1 MEIFI
6 RATCFLCLDFTRVH
20 LKSDFVEEVDSEE
33 EEEEYQRQLQ
43 MQEEEAR
50 LLKGKGN
57 EVTPLMIVSALKSSK
72 TRYGDE
78 EEGYLDEDTAKLE
91 GGRRGTP
98 RTPGVGNDEFFDES
112 APLRANAA
120 RRPADETWG
129 DLRTVE

>member
-6 RATCFLCLDFTRVH
+6 RASCFLCLDFTRVH

-50 LLKGKGN
+50 LLKNQEN
-57 EVTPLMIVSALKSSK
+57 EVTPLMIVSALKNSK
-72 TRYGDE
+72 ARYGDE
-78 EEGYLDEDTAKLE
+78 EEGYLDDDMIKVD
-91 GGRRGTP
+91 GRRGTP

-112 APLRANAA
+112 APLKANAA